1 MTSLTALPRIGHV
14 DSVFIFPRSA
24 GVVMAVVC
32 LWIMSSISLS
42 AQSDRASDPSR
53 LNAFLSV
60 TGFDTALDSI
70 ALSAADAP
78 MMLGREASE
87 FGTDWTRTVEDVFDT
102 DLMRNMALGI
112 LERALSDDMMNHAV
126 EFYASDLGQ
135 RLVAVENAAHMADD
149 GEVSRADGGRI
160 VADLVRDGAPR
171 LELLQRMG
179 PAIDP
184 QDNSVRAVEEI
195 QIRFLLSAS
204 AAGVVEMGLDESS
217 LRTVMEEQRG
227 ALRLAMREAGMA
239 HSAYVYRSFDDD
251 ELEQYV
257 EALEHPDMQRVYE
270 LMNAIQYEIMANR
283 FEVLALR
290 IADLHP
296 GEEL

>member
-1 MTSLTALPRIGHV
+1 MISLKALPRTRFA
-14 DSVFIFPRSA
+14 DTALTLPRRA
-24 GVVMAVVC
+24 GLVLAVAGIWV
-32 LWIMSSISLS
+32 MSSLGLS
-42 AQSDRASDPSR
+42 AQSDREHDPSR

-78 MMLGREASE
+78 LMLGRDASE

-102 DLMRNMALGI
+102 EVMRGMALGI
-112 LERALSDDMMNHAV
+112 LDRALSDDLMNHAV

-149 GEVSRADGGRI
+149 GETSREEGARI
-160 VADLVRDGAPR
+160 VADLVREGAPR

-184 QDNSVRAVEEI
+184 TDNSVRAVEEI

-204 AAGVVEMGLDESS
+204 AAGVVPMELDEAS
-217 LRTVMEEQRG
+217 LRIVMEEQRDT
-227 ALRLAMREAGMA
+227 LRLAMREAGMA
-239 HSAYVYRSFDDD
+239 HAAYVYRGFDDA
-251 ELEQYV
+251 ELEEYV
-257 EALEHPDMQRVYE
+257 AALEHPDMQRVYE

-290 IADLHP
+290 MADLHP
-296 GEEL
+296 GQEL